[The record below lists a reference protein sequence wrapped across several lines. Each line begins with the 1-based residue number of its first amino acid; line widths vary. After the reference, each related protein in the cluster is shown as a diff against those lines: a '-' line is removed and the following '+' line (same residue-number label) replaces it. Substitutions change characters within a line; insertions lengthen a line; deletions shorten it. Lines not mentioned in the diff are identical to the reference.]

1 MKMACL
7 KLPYIPPAKSM
18 TCQKKRN
25 TIASPKPVRAAPK
38 FPKKPHNERTA
49 MVPAVG
55 VMVYVWLITM
65 GERFCDDE

>member
-1 MKMACL
+1 
-7 KLPYIPPAKSM
+7 M